1 MSVVQKPVRLAIAL
15 SACLLVSTA
24 QADPIPGPQRQLVNS
39 TLWQQHAPEYALISR
54 ATFAAATAALKSALA
69 SRGSAAIEQPDG
81 GAGKPPAVI
90 VDLDETML
98 DNSPY
103 QAWLARR
110 GVEFSEPTWDA
121 WIALKQARALP
132 GAIEFANAAV
142 KSGKVTLFY
151 VSNREC
157 KDAAHCPNR
166 SNTMENMA
174 ALGFPGATDPSRF
187 LFKVPGD
194 PRGDKVTRRKQIA
207 EKHRIVMLVGDDMR
221 DILPQEDV
229 KALADPGSAIGRRA
243 GDEIGKRWFI
253 LPNAMYGGWLSGLG
267 KTADAQFANLRAAP
281 LPAADAPVLASWN
294 LAWLLTPATYDELL
308 PACRKTGQIRSNERA
323 IPCTPGRDPI
333 PQRQAADFD
342 ALATVAGR
350 LHADVVALQ
359 EVDGPAAAA
368 MVFRQG
374 WKVDCFVSRAHVQK
388 VGFAIREGIPYQ
400 CNPEFA
406 ALDVD
411 GASRA
416 GADLTLY
423 PGTPQAVRL
432 LGVHLKSGCVDGS
445 LKTSTSEPCKSLRRQ
460 VPVVEQWVDAR
471 AAEGGRFAVLGD
483 FNRALDQDAKY
494 SAGPDEAAP
503 ASVFRAL
510 SDGKPAGA
518 VLRRATERS
527 CFDGDPHDGPPIDN
541 ILVSQSLAEGRTLDA
556 AHLRYDK
563 ALAEGR
569 ILSDHCPILLR
580 LQ

>member
-1 MSVVQKPVRLAIAL
+1 MPLVPLNPARLAIAFF
-15 SACLLVSTA
+15 ACLLLAPADADTIPA
-24 QADPIPGPQRQLVNS
+24 QQRQLVNS
-39 TLWQQHAPEYALISR
+39 TLWQQHAAEYALISR
-54 ATFAAATAALKSALA
+54 GTFAAATAALDAALEA
-69 SRGSAAIEQPDG
+69 PGSAALEQPDG

-90 VDLDETML
+90 VDIDETML

-110 GVEFSEPTWDA
+110 GVSFSPATWDE
-121 WIALKQARALP
+121 WIALKQARPVP
-132 GAIEFANAAV
+132 GALEFARAV
-142 KSGKVTLFY
+142 DGRKVALFY

-157 KDAAHCPNR
+157 QVAEKCPNR
-166 SNTMENMA
+166 THTMANMEE
-174 ALGFPGATDPSRF
+174 FPGSGDESRF
-187 LFKVPGD
+187 LFRVPGD
-194 PRGDKVTRRKQIA
+194 PRRDKVTRRKKIA
-207 EKHRIVMLVGDDMR
+207 ENYRIVMLVGDDMR
-221 DILPQEDV
+221 DFLPEEDV
-229 KALADPGSAIGRRA
+229 GLLADESSAIAVRARR
-243 GDEIGKRWFI
+243 EIGKRWFV
-253 LPNAMYGGWLSGLG
+253 LPNAMYGGWLDRLG
-267 KTADAQFANLRAAP
+267 RSADAQFAHLQAAP
-281 LPAADAPVLASWN
+281 LSAADSPVLASWN

-308 PACRKTGQIRSNERA
+308 PACRKSGQIRSNERS

-342 ALATVAGR
+342 ALAAVAGQ

-359 EVDGPAAAA
+359 EVDGPEAAAL
-368 MVFRQG
+368 VFRQG

-541 ILVSQSLAEGRTLDA
+541 ILVSQSLAAGRTLDGT
-556 AHLRYDK
+556 HLRYDK
-563 ALAEGR
+563 QLAGR

-580 LQ
+580 LR